1 MRVAHICPK
10 VILATKY
17 AETKDFAAI
26 LASAK
31 FLPQPEL
38 RVPIASDTQRQ
49 TRLSAQSFKIC
60 TGLQMDCLLPHAMC
74 PSAWTSQLACW
85 HSDACARRGPAK
97 GLAAALPAALAA
109 RRTSD
114 TKTRDFVSREM
125 LGDFRCKSRSK
136 VDYALATRG

>member
-1 MRVAHICPK
+1 MRVAHVCPK
-10 VILATKY
+10 VILTTKY

-38 RVPIASDTQRQ
+38 RVPIASDTQLQ
-49 TRLSAQSFKIC
+49 TTSLCTIAQDLYRTSDGLPPVTCNVPLRLDKPA
-60 TGLQMDCLLPHAMC
+60 CLLALGCMRAPR
-74 PSAWTSQLACW
+74 P
-85 HSDACARRGPAK
+85 RK

-114 TKTRDFVSREM
+114 TKTKDFVSREM

-136 VDYALATRG
+136 VDPCPRG